1 MPPKRDPLDL
11 AEAILSL
18 NETLQQILKN
28 TTATSEKQDIVMS
41 QLTHHFEQNNT
52 LILTLQ
58 KPESSSIKD
67 VNKEKPNH
75 TTTTHGLQIRPPK
88 ITLPT
93 FDGSNPLYWLFQA
106 EQYFLF
112 YNIAPHQ
119 RLPIVAF
126 HLSGNALSWYKYLVN
141 NHLLTT
147 WDTFTRDLETRF
159 SPSSYDNYEAAL
171 FKLRQTSTVTEY
183 QTEFECFSNCV
194 VGLSAHALLNCFI
207 SGLRQDI
214 QQELSILR
222 PHTITQA
229 IGLAKLIDD
238 KSNDQVST
246 PSSSTLLE
254 DPSRSSETLP
264 IKRLSPTEMQKRR
277 VEGLCYNCPEKY
289 HPGHKCNPPKFLL
302 LQSKHE
308 HKPATIDPPWGIST
322 VEYYDNGG
330 P

>member
-1 MPPKRDPLDL
+1 MPPKRDPPDL

-52 LILTLQ
+52 LLLTLQ
-58 KPESSSIKD
+58 KPKSSSIKD
-67 VNKEKPNH
+67 DNKEKPNH

-93 FDGSNPLYWLFQA
+93 FDGSNPLDWLFQA

-119 RLPIVAF
+119 RLPIIAF
-126 HLSGNALSWYKYLVN
+126 YLSGNALSWYKYLVN
-141 NHLLTT
+141 NHLVTT

-159 SPSSYDNYEAAL
+159 GPSSYDNNEAAL

-183 QTEFECFSNCV
+183 QTEFERLSNCV
-194 VGLSAHALLNCFI
+194 GGLFAHAFLNCFL

-222 PHTITQA
+222 PQSITQA
-229 IGLAKLIDD
+229 IGLAKLIED
-238 KSNDQVST
+238 KNSDPRFLPKYNITNRFTSSST
-246 PSSSTLLE
+246 PSTSQT
-254 DPSRSSETLP
+254 PP
-264 IKRLSPTEMQKRR
+264 PTIP
-277 VEGLCYNCPEKY
+277 NTTT
-289 HPGHKCNPPKFLL
+289 
-302 LQSKHE
+302 
-308 HKPATIDPPWGIST
+308 KPHC
-322 VEYYDNGG
+322 
-330 P
+330 